1 MGRTVAVKASDAKSA
16 VEGGKFK
23 PYPEGEYIAE
33 IIDVEDAEVK
43 NGKDKGRPTIKVTL
57 RFTDENE
64 INVGKKYIEWG
75 LPLFGAWASGKSA
88 FLFYQFFK
96 ALGVEFPAEGE
107 GDVELPD
114 NDELLGETIGVR
126 LTIVD
131 SNKLDPDFPPEDEV
145 YLKQNK
151 TGGYFDPARG
161 IKSAPKAASD
171 SAAPAESDFA
181 L

>member
-1 MGRTVAVKASDAKSA
+1 MGRTVAVKAKDAKSA

-33 IIDVEDAEVK
+33 IIDVEEPEGGIK
-43 NGKDKGRPTIKVTL
+43 SGQNRGKPTLKVTM

-64 INVGKKYIEWG
+64 VGAGKKYIEWG
-75 LPLFGAWASGKSA
+75 VPLFTEWASGKSA

-96 ALGVEFPAEGE
+96 AVGVEFPED
-107 GDVELPD
+107 GDVDLPD
-114 NDELLGETIGVR
+114 NDELLGEEIGVR
-126 LTIVD
+126 LTVQD

-145 YLKQNK
+145 YLKQNR
-151 TGGYFDPARG
+151 TGGFFPASRG
-161 IKSAPKAASD
+161 IKSPPKAD
-171 SAAPAESDFA
+171 SGSSEPTEKDFD